1 MRNRAKCLL
10 CLSVIESFHYY
21 DHIECKCGEISITGG
36 LDSFKTASK
45 DPSYKNFV
53 RVDDEDNEI
62 AVKIVDTQE
71 KPEPVEAPKLTRADY
86 LTMLDDQIKTLE
98 GLPQHAMYAPVT
110 HYDLYSSLLLLSTI
124 LRAEN

>member
-1 MRNRAKCLL
+1 
-10 CLSVIESFHYY
+10 
-21 DHIECKCGEISITGG
+21 

>member
-10 CLSVIESFHYY
+10 CGSIIESFHTY

-36 LDSFKTASK
+36 PDCFKTASK

-71 KPEPVEAPKLTRADY
+71 KPKPVEVPKLTRDDY
-86 LTMLDDQIKTLE
+86 LKMLDDQIKTIE
-98 GLPQHAMYAPVT
+98 GLPQHAMYTPVT

-124 LRAEN
+124 LRAE